1 MFTAFSNG
9 KVSALISLLR
19 TFIFFAVGISILP
32 NIFGVNGVWLVV
44 PFAEFTTL
52 VISLSLIFKY
62 RKEYMYENMFTKR
75 KVA

>member
-1 MFTAFSNG
+1 M
-9 KVSALISLLR
+9 SALISLLR

-62 RKEYMYENMFTKR
+62 RKEYMYGEELLNK
-75 KVA
+75 KKIS